1 MSKEYLDALERLAMP
16 DELHIKECE
25 KLGISLTEDYN
36 ILKQYFESIDNAK
49 PSEAMKSLESMK
61 NRLIDAKFTI
71 EGTTL
76 YSKDRNLDEDYST
89 IKQALINSQN
99 NTRVL
104 SKDERN
110 KALAFDYLVKHFNF
124 ECKADSLRDGEVWAR
139 FVTIQSK
146 DDEGTW
152 DTTAMANLV
161 DYKEEYDFLE
171 KMLKNIGE

>member
-1 MSKEYLDALERLAMP
+1 MPKDYLEALE
-16 DELHIKECE
+16 
-25 KLGISLTEDYN
+25 
-36 ILKQYFESIDNAK
+36 
-49 PSEAMKSLESMK
+49 SLEK
-61 NRLIDAKFTI
+61 YLFNEWKQNHVNFGCDYKLEAELDKH
-71 EGTTL
+71 L
-76 YSKDRNLDEDYST
+76 DNLKL